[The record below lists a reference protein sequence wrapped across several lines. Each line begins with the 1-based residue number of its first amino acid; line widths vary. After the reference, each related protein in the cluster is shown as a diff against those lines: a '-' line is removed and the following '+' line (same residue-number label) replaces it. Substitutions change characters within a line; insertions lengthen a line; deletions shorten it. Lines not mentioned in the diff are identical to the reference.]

1 MIAKGIP
8 MPRIKRAQMNIAT
21 SSLVGHREADTIL
34 SACLKSGADEHNDT
48 SDKDRHTATEPVVSP
63 RNQRHCD
70 QGPERVGRIQESSD
84 RRTGFVKV

>member
-21 SSLVGHREADTIL
+21 STLVRHQEAGTIL
-34 SACLKSGADEHNDT
+34 SACLKSGADEHDDT
-48 SDKDRHTATEPVVSP
+48 SDEDRHAATKPVVSP
-63 RNQRHCD
+63 RNQRNCD